1 MEILIA
7 FWKVLAMMAPWL
19 LGGFLLA
26 GIVGVLMPREWAE
39 KAMGKAKGWK
49 GVLNAVLIGV
59 PLPICS
65 CGVLPLTQALRKSG
79 ASKGAAAG
87 FLISTPQTGIDSIL
101 ATYAL
106 LGPVFAIARPIAAF
120 LTGIIG
126 GEAVNLMTNPASA
139 DASAVTRDSV
149 SSGPVTAK
157 HSEAGCCC
165 CCSGHKNPATADAS
179 APQIGFPSGHR
190 YARGIVAREN
200 VILKSLKK
208 SDELFTEIVKP
219 LSFGLVVAALVT
231 VLVPENFFAT
241 AFGGNDFLAMPAMVI
256 IGFPMYV
263 CSTASIPIAASM
275 VLKGLTPGAAFV
287 FLMVGPAINAAS
299 LSTVASLIGKK
310 PTIVYALVIS
320 LGAILCG
327 IAVNMLPFE
336 VLPRISACCEVEHL
350 SILEHVA
357 AGVLVVLIAKTM
369 IFRHHH
375 H

>member
-1 MEILIA
+1 MKILVA
-7 FWKVLAMMAPWL
+7 FWNVLAMMAPWL

-26 GIVGVLMPREWAE
+26 GVVGVLMPREWAE

-65 CGVLPLTQALRKSG
+65 CGVLPLAQALRKSG

-126 GEAVNLMTNPASA
+126 GETVNLMTK
-139 DASAVTRDSV
+139 TEKDSDEPSTV
-149 SSGPVTAK
+149 KKS
-157 HSEAGCCC
+157 HCCC
-165 CCSGHKNPATADAS
+165 CCCGSHEKEAS
-179 APQIGFPSGHR
+179 PDQAKK
-190 YARGIVAREN
+190 EN
-200 VILKSLKK
+200 VVLKVLKK
-208 SDELFTEIVKP
+208 SDELFSEVVKP

-299 LSTVASLIGKK
+299 LSTVATLIGKK

-327 IAVNMLPFE
+327 IVVNMLPFE
-336 VLPRISACCEVEHL
+336 VLPRISACCEVEQL
-350 SILEHVA
+350 SIFEHVA
-357 AGVLVVLIAKTM
+357 AGILVILIAKTIRFTNM
-369 IFRHHH
+369 LRRGI
-375 H
+375 

>member
-1 MEILIA
+1 MLNVLSS
-7 FWKVLAMMAPWL
+7 FWQVLAMMAPWL
-19 LGGFLLA
+19 LGGFLIA
-26 GIVGVLMPREWAE
+26 GVVGVLMPREWAE

-65 CGVLPLTQALRKSG
+65 CGVLPLTQALRKAG

-120 LTGIIG
+120 LTGIFG
-126 GEAVNLMTNPASA
+126 GVTVNLMTARESDLTVVASE
-139 DASAVTRDSV
+139 
-149 SSGPVTAK
+149 K
-157 HSEAGCCC
+157 KCHSHCCC
-165 CCSGHKNPATADAS
+165 GGHAHHHEEGEHHHEHK
-179 APQIGFPSGHR
+179 Q
-190 YARGIVAREN
+190 N
-200 VILKSLKK
+200 VVLKCLEK
-208 SDELFTEIVKP
+208 SDDLFREIIRP
-219 LSFGLVVAALVT
+219 LVVGLVIAAIVT
-231 VLVPENFFAT
+231 VAVPENFFAT
-241 AFGGNDFLAMPAMVI
+241 AFGGNDWLAMPAMVL

-299 LSTVASLIGKK
+299 LSAVATLIGKK
-310 PTIVYALVIS
+310 PAIVYALVIS

-327 IAVNMLPFE
+327 IGINLLPFD
-336 VLPRISACCEVEHL
+336 VLPRLSACETVEHL
-350 SILEHVA
+350 SVVEHL
-357 AGVLVVLIAKTM
+357 AGGLLIAWIVSGM
-369 IFRHHH
+369 IGAKKSCS
-375 H
+375 

>member
-65 CGVLPLTQALRKSG
+65 CGVLPITQALRKSG

-120 LTGIIG
+120 LTGIFG
-126 GEAVNLMTNPASA
+126 GVTVNLMTKNEKEDAAPAPEKK
-139 DASAVTRDSV
+139 
-149 SSGPVTAK
+149 G
-157 HSEAGCCC
+157 HCCC
-165 CCSGHKNPATADAS
+165 CCSGHKEEAT
-179 APQIGFPSGHR
+179 HNHE
-190 YARGIVAREN
+190 VKEN

-208 SDELFTEIVKP
+208 SDELFAEIVKP
-219 LSFGLVVAALVT
+219 LSFGLIIAALVT

-241 AFGGNDFLAMPAMVI
+241 AFGGNDWLAMPAMVI

-299 LSTVASLIGKK
+299 LSTVATLIGKK
-310 PTIVYALVIS
+310 PAIVYALVIS

-327 IAVNMLPFE
+327 IAVNLLPFE

>member
-126 GEAVNLMTNPASA
+126 GETVNLMTKNEKE
-139 DASAVTRDSV
+139 DASPAPEKK
-149 SSGPVTAK
+149 G
-157 HSEAGCCC
+157 HCCC